1 MEKPYIEIPTWN
13 EGDWTTTTYQH
24 RDEFKDVITDLFKE
38 PGQYQFDETSYQ
50 FNLQARSFNKNGEIY
65 TYENYMTRDW
75 KKYWDI
81 EKEKCRKGVLYINEG
96 KTFYLPREYYMW
108 INFLPIFD
116 KVKKDYDFPLV
127 WDIQYHLSLYELLA
141 ELNYQHA
148 TMLKKR
154 QMASSYYHM
163 AKLLN
168 QIWFERGVTLKMGA
182 SLEKHINLGGSW
194 KFLNEYRS
202 FLNEKTAWYRDMNPG
217 GVLEWQQQVE
227 MKDDHGRKTMRGNKG
242 TLFGT
247 SFENDATKGVGGP
260 CAMFFYEEA
269 GIAPTMDMTFEFMRP
284 AMQAGEETTGLFIAA
299 GSVGEL
305 KHCEP
310 LKDFTLNPDANN
322 MYAVEHN
329 LMDDK
334 GTRGRTALFIPEQW
348 GMHPY
353 IDKFGNSMPI
363 EAEAAIDKMRA
374 VWKKT
379 LSPERYRL
387 RISQHPKNIEEA
399 FAYREE
405 SIFPLHLVDKQER
418 NIEEGDYPYELIE
431 LSFTDETEKIIKVK
445 KTTKPPITSFPVDK
459 KMEDKT
465 GSIVVWE
472 RPDEGEIP
480 WGTYYGSIDPVS
492 EGKTVTSD
500 SLCSIY
506 IYKNPIEVTRYDENG
521 EMENFVEGD
530 KIVAAWCGRFDD
542 INKTH
547 KRLQLIIQWYNS
559 WTIIENNISLFIQ
572 HMIFKKKQQYLVPK
586 NQIAFLKEVQA
597 NKTSYQDYGWRNAG
611 TLFKAHLLSYYIEW
625 LKEEIY
631 HETKPDGTV
640 VKTTYGISRIPD
652 KMAMVE
658 MKHYADGVNVDRLV
672 TLASLI
678 AFAKVQQASRGYRK
692 RIEDDTGEH
701 LEKSE
706 EMFKLNKNPFRHI
719 GRRGGGKNRPPR
731 SPFKNIK

>member
-1 MEKPYIEIPTWN
+1 MEEPYIEIPTWN
-13 EGDWTTTTYQH
+13 SGDWTITTYQT
-24 RDEFKDVITDLFKE
+24 RDEFKNFVTSLFKE
-38 PGQYQFDETSYQ
+38 PGQYNFDETSYE
-50 FNLQARSFNKNGEIY
+50 FNLQARLFKKNKEIY
-65 TYENYMTRDW
+65 TFENYMTRDW
-75 KKYWDI
+75 IKYWDH
-81 EKEKCRKGVLYINEG
+81 EKGKCRTGVIYINND

-108 INFLPIFD
+108 LNFLPIFD

-127 WDIQYHLSLYELLA
+127 WDIQYHLALYELLA

-163 AKLLN
+163 AKMIN
-168 QIWFERGVTLKMGA
+168 QIWFERGITLKMGA
-182 SLEKHINLGGSW
+182 SLEKHINLNGSW

-227 MKDDHGRKTMRGNKG
+227 VKDANGRKTMQGNKG
-242 TLFGT
+242 TLFGS
-247 SFENDATKGVGGP
+247 SFDNDPTNGVGGP

-284 AMQAGEETTGLFIAA
+284 AMQAGAETTGLFIAA

-305 KHCEP
+305 SQCEP

-334 GTRGRTALFIPEQW
+334 GTRGRTSLFIPEQW

-353 IDKFGNSMPI
+353 IDEFGNSQP
-363 EAEAAIDKMRA
+363 EQAVEAIDAMRA
-374 VWKKT
+374 IWKKS

-405 SIFPLHLVDKQER
+405 SVFPLYLVDMQER
-418 NIEEGDYPYELIE
+418 NIDEGDYPYELVE
-431 LSFTDETEKIIKVK
+431 LSFEDPTTEKIIKVK

-465 GSIVVWE
+465 GSIVIWE

-506 IYKNPIEVTRYDENG
+506 IYKNPIEVTRYNAEG

-547 KRLQLIIQWYNS
+547 ERLQLIIQWYNA

-572 HMIFKKKQQYLVPK
+572 HMIFKKRQQYLVPK
-586 NQIAFLKEVQA
+586 NQIAFLKEIQA
-597 NKTSYQDYGWRNAG
+597 NKNSYQDYGWRNAG

-631 HETKPDGTV
+631 HETKPDGTI
-640 VKTTYGISRIPD
+640 VKTVYGISRIPD
-652 KMAMVE
+652 KMAMLE
-658 MKHYADGVNVDRLV
+658 MKQYTDKVNVDRLV

-701 LEKSE
+701 LEKSD
-706 EMFKLNKNPFRHI
+706 EMFKLSKNPFRHI
-719 GRRGGGKNRPPR
+719 GRKGGGGRGPR